1 MPGAGRPGGAVPAA
15 PTERLAERLG
25 PYRLIQRIGQ
35 GGMGVVHLALDPS
48 GRAVAIKVLRPHIAE
63 DPEARDRLQRELDTL
78 ARVDHPRVA
87 PVFDADISGPLPYLV
102 TRYIGG
108 DPLDDVVTAYG
119 PLSGPALLTL
129 AQGLADA
136 LDAIH
141 AAGIVHRDLKPGNVM
156 LDDDG
161 LPVLIDF
168 GIAHVADDVRLT
180 SSGLVMGTPGYLA
193 PEIIEGAE
201 VTGATDWWGWAATLA
216 YAATGRPPFGSGGM
230 DVVLAR
236 VRSGQFDLGGVDPRL
251 APLLAAALSPDPAQR
266 PPVDA
271 VLAGLRR
278 YADGDVATTV
288 LPIYPDP
295 SSPPAS
301 PVNSPPYV
309 GYSPPYG
316 VDPAP
321 VDPGVQRHTRA
332 LPQQQVWGPGGA
344 VPQAW
349 QGQDVEPH
357 SQEWDGEV
365 STWDEEWSVEP
376 GQTDPRIGR
385 PDRSGTLLAGVALT
399 GALAA
404 NAPMAALLL
413 ALVWAW
419 VARFADKAMT
429 SLLLRRH
436 EFGHRRRDVPLSIAL
451 SPVHVVTAALAAV
464 LGAVLPVLVGV
475 AMVFCVALALAAA
488 TGGAPT
494 PVHPLGLG
502 VGAVASLLMAWWGPG
517 GASLRRGSRSMV
529 RGVVRAGLMTDVV
542 VGMLVAASLALAVWA
557 FVRGGAVLWWP
568 LSSAPGFLGPLP
580 TGR

>member
-1 MPGAGRPGGAVPAA
+1 MC
-15 PTERLAERLG
+15 
-25 PYRLIQRIGQ
+25 I
-35 GGMGVVHLALDPS
+35 
-48 GRAVAIKVLRPHIAE
+48 
-63 DPEARDRLQRELDTL
+63 RDR
-78 ARVDHPRVA
+78 
-87 PVFDADISGPLPYLV
+87 
-102 TRYIGG
+102 
-108 DPLDDVVTAYG
+108 
-119 PLSGPALLTL
+119 
-129 AQGLADA
+129 
-136 LDAIH
+136 
-141 AAGIVHRDLKPGNVM
+141 
-156 LDDDG
+156 
-161 LPVLIDF
+161 
-168 GIAHVADDVRLT
+168 
-180 SSGLVMGTPGYLA
+180 
-193 PEIIEGAE
+193 
-201 VTGATDWWGWAATLA
+201 
-216 YAATGRPPFGSGGM
+216 
-230 DVVLAR
+230 
-236 VRSGQFDLGGVDPRL
+236 
-251 APLLAAALSPDPAQR
+251 
-266 PPVDA
+266 
-271 VLAGLRR
+271 
-278 YADGDVATTV
+278 
-288 LPIYPDP
+288 
-295 SSPPAS
+295 
-301 PVNSPPYV
+301 
-309 GYSPPYG
+309 
-316 VDPAP
+316 
-321 VDPGVQRHTRA
+321 
-332 LPQQQVWGPGGA
+332 
-344 VPQAW
+344 
-349 QGQDVEPH
+349 
-357 SQEWDGEV
+357 EWDGEV

-464 LGAVLPVLVGV
+464 LGGLLPVLVGV

-529 RGVVRAGLMTDVV
+529 RGVVRAGMITDVV

>member
-1 MPGAGRPGGAVPAA
+1 MTTSARPPAGHGYAGASPPAADPRGGAGGAGGVGGA

-48 GRAVAIKVLRPHIAE
+48 GRAVAIKVLRPHIAD

-119 PLSGPALLTL
+119 PLPGPALLTL

-193 PEIIEGAE
+193 PEIIEGAD
-201 VTGATDWWGWAATLA
+201 VTEATDWWGWAATLA
-216 YAATGRPPFGSGGM
+216 YAATGRPPFGAGGM

-236 VRSGQFDLGGVDPRL
+236 VRGGQFDLAGVDPRL
-251 APLLAAALSPDPAQR
+251 ASWLAAALSPDPGQR
-266 PPVDA
+266 PSSHEL
-271 VLAGLRR
+271 LAGLRH
-278 YADGDVATTV
+278 YADAGSATTV
-288 LPIYPDP
+288 LPAHPD
-295 SSPPAS
+295 
-301 PVNSPPYV
+301 
-309 GYSPPYG
+309 
-316 VDPAP
+316 VDLTAP
-321 VDPGVQRHTRA
+321 VVTQRHTRA
-332 LPQQQVWGPGGA
+332 LPQEAGAPESWPPPGASQQPVPDPQGWG
-344 VPQAW
+344 Q
-349 QGQDVEPH
+349 
-357 SQEWDGEV
+357 EV
-365 STWDEEWSVEP
+365 STWEEEWSVEP
-376 GQTDPRIGR
+376 GQADPRIGR

-464 LGAVLPVLVGV
+464 LGALLPVFVGL

-488 TGGAPT
+488 AGGAPT
-494 PVHPLGLG
+494 PDNPLGLG

-517 GASLRRGSRSMV
+517 GASLRRGTRSMV
-529 RGVVRAGLMTDVV
+529 RGVVRPGLPTDIV
-542 VGMLVAASLALAVWA
+542 VGALVVASLALAGWA
-557 FVRGGAVLWWP
+557 FLRGGSVFWWP
-568 LSSAPGFLGPLP
+568 LSAPPGFLGPLP

>member
-1 MPGAGRPGGAVPAA
+1 MPGGAVPAA

-251 APLLAAALSPDPAQR
+251 APFA
-266 PPVDA
+266 
-271 VLAGLRR
+271 
-278 YADGDVATTV
+278 
-288 LPIYPDP
+288 
-295 SSPPAS
+295 
-301 PVNSPPYV
+301 
-309 GYSPPYG
+309 
-316 VDPAP
+316 
-321 VDPGVQRHTRA
+321 
-332 LPQQQVWGPGGA
+332 
-344 VPQAW
+344 
-349 QGQDVEPH
+349 
-357 SQEWDGEV
+357 
-365 STWDEEWSVEP
+365 
-376 GQTDPRIGR
+376 
-385 PDRSGTLLAGVALT
+385 RSGVVPGSGAASAGGCRAGGTASVCR
-399 GALAA
+399 
-404 NAPMAALLL
+404 
-413 ALVWAW
+413 W
-419 VARFADKAMT
+419 RC
-429 SLLLRRH
+429 RH
-436 EFGHRRRDVPLSIAL
+436 D
-451 SPVHVVTAALAAV
+451 
-464 LGAVLPVLVGV
+464 
-475 AMVFCVALALAAA
+475 CVADLSRSQLANCL
-488 TGGAPT
+488 PCQF
-494 PVHPLGLG
+494 P
-502 VGAVASLLMAWWGPG
+502 
-517 GASLRRGSRSMV
+517 SLR
-529 RGVVRAGLMTDVV
+529 GV
-542 VGMLVAASLALAVWA
+542 
-557 FVRGGAVLWWP
+557 F
-568 LSSAPGFLGPLP
+568 APIW
-580 TGR
+580 R